1 MILLTNTVA
10 QTLAPGASVTF
21 DTVILH
27 TGTGECHRNGS
38 SAVTMRCSGIYEVDF
53 SANIGGTAAGAVTL
67 AIQTGGETL
76 PETTMDSVTAAAG
89 DLENVST
96 MTAIRNCCTGY
107 DRITVTNTGTVEMT
121 VENPKL
127 YVKRVA

>member
-10 QTLAPGASVTF
+10 QTVAPGASVTF
-21 DTVILH
+21 DTTIFH
-27 TGTGECHRNGS
+27 TGTGECHRSGS
-38 SAVTMRCSGIYEVDF
+38 SAVTMRCRGIYEAFF
-53 SANIGGTAAGAVTL
+53 SANIGGTAAGTVTL
-67 AIQTGGETL
+67 AMQTGGETL
-76 PETTMDSVTAAAG
+76 PETTMDSVTAAPG

-96 MTAIRNCCTGY
+96 MTAIRNVCEGY
-107 DRITVTNTGTVEMT
+107 ARITVTNTGTAEMT